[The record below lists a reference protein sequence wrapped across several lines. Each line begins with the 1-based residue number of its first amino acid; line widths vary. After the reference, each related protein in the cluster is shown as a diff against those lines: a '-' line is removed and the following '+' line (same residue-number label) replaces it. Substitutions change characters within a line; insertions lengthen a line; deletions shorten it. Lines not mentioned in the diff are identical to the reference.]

1 MTEPHLFVIYGGTG
15 DLARRKLL
23 PSVYQIMVDS
33 GICEESIL
41 LAVSSR
47 EYDDDGYRDFAK
59 KALHEAGIDDT
70 GAWCDQRLYFQRV
83 RRSEGLG
90 GLADKIA
97 SIETTHHL
105 PGNRVFYLALPPTAV
120 PGVITALSKAGLNQS
135 AGWTRVVF
143 EKPFGRDLPSARAL
157 NDLVHR
163 HFDERQIY
171 RIDHYLGK
179 ETVRNLLAFRFAN
192 MLFESSWNRDRV
204 DAIEITVAE
213 SLGIGSRGAYYDG
226 AGVIRDMLQN
236 HLTQLLALVA
246 MEAPHSFEPEAIRD
260 AKVQLLSAVRHIDL
274 SELTLGQYGAG
285 TVDGRVVPGYREEE
299 QVLRDSTTPTYIS
312 LRIDIDNWRWQGVPF
327 YLRTGKRMPNRSSQI
342 VIRFRPPPICL
353 FHGRRDLCVEHQN
366 VIKLIIQPNEGFEVS
381 FDVKTPGDAL
391 RLVEKQL
398 RFMYADEFDR
408 LPDAYQT
415 LLFDVIQ
422 GDQTLF
428 VRGDEVE
435 ASWRLY
441 DPVIEATAAG
451 HPLLTYAAG
460 TWGPS
465 GRHTPIEW
473 ASGPIRG
480 EVRTSPQ
487 ATATDPDP
495 QPGGEDR

>member
-1 MTEPHLFVIYGGTG
+1 MIEPHLFVIYGGTG
-15 DLARRKLL
+15 DLSRRKLL
-23 PSVYQIMVDS
+23 PSMYQNMVDS
-33 GICEESIL
+33 GISDRSVL
-41 LAVSSR
+41 LGVASR
-47 EYDDDGYRDFAK
+47 DLDDNGYRDFAR
-59 KALHEAGIDDT
+59 KALSEAGIDDA
-70 GAWCDQRLYFQRV
+70 GPWCDERVYFQRV
-83 RRSEGLG
+83 ERHEGLG

-97 SIETTHHL
+97 AIETTHHL
-105 PGNRVFYLALPPTAV
+105 PGNRVFYLALPPHAF
-120 PGVITALSKAGLNQS
+120 PPVITALSKAGLSQS
-135 AGWTRVVF
+135 AGWTRVVI
-143 EKPFGRDLPSARAL
+143 EKPFGHDLPSAQAL
-157 NDLVHR
+157 NSLIHR
-163 HFDERQIY
+163 HFDESQIY

-192 MLFESSWNRDRV
+192 MLFESSWNRDRI

-213 SLGIGSRGAYYDG
+213 TLGIGSRAAYYDQ

-260 AKVQLLSAVRHIDL
+260 AKVQLINSVRHIDL
-274 SELTLGQYGAG
+274 EELTLGQYGPG
-285 TVDGRVVPGYREEE
+285 QLNGDLVPGYRQE
-299 QVLRDSTTPTYIS
+299 QEVPDDSTTPTYAS

-327 YLRTGKRMPNRSSQI
+327 YLRTGKRMPAKSSRI

-353 FHGRRDLCVEHQN
+353 FHGKRDQCAEHQN
-366 VIKLIIQPNEGFEVS
+366 SIKLILQPNEGFEVS

-398 RFMYADEFDR
+398 RFMYADEFDK

-415 LLFDVIQ
+415 LLFDIIQ

-428 VRGDEVE
+428 VRADEVE

-441 DPVIEATAAG
+441 DPVVEAAADG

-465 GRHTPIEW
+465 GRHTPIQS
-473 ASGPIRG
+473 AAGPIRG

-487 ATATDPDP
+487 ASATDP
-495 QPGGEDR
+495 QPDGEDR

>member
-1 MTEPHLFVIYGGTG
+1 MTQPHLFVIYGGTG

-23 PSVYQIMVDS
+23 PSMYQIMVES
-33 GICEESIL
+33 GRAEESVL
-41 LAVSSR
+41 LGVSSR
-47 EYDDDGYRDFAK
+47 DLDDDAYRAFAR
-59 KALHEAGIDDT
+59 KALSEAGIDDVDI
-70 GAWCDQRLYFQRV
+70 WCDQRVYFQQVGRD
-83 RRSEGLG
+83 EGLG

-97 SIETTHHL
+97 SIETIHRL

-120 PGVITALSKAGLNQS
+120 PGVATALSKAGLSQS
-135 AGWTRVVF
+135 PGWTRVVV
-143 EKPFGRDLPSARAL
+143 EKPFGRDLESARSL
-157 NDLVHR
+157 NGLIHR
-163 HFDERQIY
+163 HFNESQIY

-213 SLGIGSRGAYYDG
+213 SLGIGGRATYYDD

-260 AKVQLLSAVRHIDL
+260 AKVQLLDAIRHIDL
-274 SELTLGQYGAG
+274 DELTLGQYGAG
-285 TVDGRVVPGYREEE
+285 QIDDVPVPGYREEE
-299 QVLRDSTTPTYIS
+299 RVPSDSDTPTYIS

-327 YLRTGKRMPNRSSQI
+327 YLRTGKRLPAKSSQI

-353 FHGRRDLCVEHQN
+353 FHGKRDKCVEHQN
-366 VIKLIIQPNEGFEVS
+366 LIKLIIQPNEGFEVA

-391 RLVEKQL
+391 SLVEKQL
-398 RFMYADEFDR
+398 RFTYADAFDP

-415 LLFDVIQ
+415 LLLDIIQ

-428 VRGDEVE
+428 VRADEVE

-441 DPVIEATAAG
+441 DPVLEAAERG
-451 HPLLTYAAG
+451 HPLTTYAAG

-465 GRHTPIEW
+465 GRHTPIQW
-473 ASGPIRG
+473 AAGPIRG

-487 ATATDPDP
+487 AAATPPDP
-495 QPGGEDR
+495 GDEDR

>member
-1 MTEPHLFVIYGGTG
+1 MIESHLFVIYGGTG
-15 DLARRKLL
+15 DLSRRKLL
-23 PSVYQIMVDS
+23 PSMYQNMIET
-33 GICEESIL
+33 GIADRSVL
-41 LAVSSR
+41 LGVSSR
-47 EYDDDGYRDFAK
+47 DLDDDGYRDFARE
-59 KALHEAGIDDT
+59 ALGGAGIDDA
-70 GAWCDQRLYFQRV
+70 GPWCDKRVYFQQVKRN
-83 RRSEGLG
+83 EGLG

-97 SIETTHHL
+97 AIETTHRL
-105 PGNRVFYLALPPTAV
+105 PGNRVFYLAVPPDAV
-120 PGVITALSKAGLNQS
+120 PRITTGLSKAGLNQS
-135 AGWTRVVF
+135 QGWTRVVI
-143 EKPFGRDLPSARAL
+143 EKPFGRDLESARTL
-157 NDLVHR
+157 NALVHR
-163 HFDERQIY
+163 HFDEGQIY

-192 MLFESSWNRDRV
+192 MLFESSWSRDRV

-213 SLGIGSRGAYYDG
+213 TLGIGNRAAYYDR

-260 AKVQLLSAVRHIDL
+260 AKVQLLNSVRHIDL
-274 SELTLGQYGAG
+274 GELTLGQYASGQLNG
-285 TVDGRVVPGYREEE
+285 DVVPGYREEDH
-299 QVLRDSTTPTYIS
+299 VPDDSATPTYTS

-327 YLRTGKRMPNRSSQI
+327 YLRTGKRMPAKSSQI

-353 FHGRRDLCVEHQN
+353 FHGKRDQCAEHQN
-366 VIKLIIQPNEGFEVS
+366 SIKLILQPNEGFEVS

-391 RLVEKQL
+391 HLVEKQL
-398 RFMYADEFDR
+398 RFMYADEFDH

-415 LLFDVIQ
+415 LLLDIIQ

-428 VRGDEVE
+428 VRADEVE

-441 DPVIEATAAG
+441 DPVLNAAADG
-451 HPLLTYAAG
+451 HPLLPYSAG

-465 GRHTPIEW
+465 GRHTPIQT
-473 ASGPIRG
+473 AAGPIRG

-487 ATATDPDP
+487 AAATDPP
-495 QPGGEDR
+495 HHGEDQ

>member
-1 MTEPHLFVIYGGTG
+1 MAQPHLFIIYGGTG

-23 PSVYQIMVDS
+23 PSMYQIMVDS
-33 GICEESIL
+33 GTCDESIL

-47 EYDDDGYRDFAK
+47 DFDDDGYRDFAR
-59 KALHEAGIDDT
+59 KALSEAGIDGDL
-70 GAWCDQRLYFQRV
+70 GAWCDSRVYFQRV
-83 RRSEGLG
+83 QRNEGLG

-97 SIETTHHL
+97 SIETRHRL
-105 PGNRVFYLALPPTAV
+105 PGNRIFYLALPPTAV
-120 PGVITALSKAGLNQS
+120 PAVIAGLSKAGLNQS
-135 AGWTRVVF
+135 LGWTRVVV
-143 EKPFGRDLPSARAL
+143 EKPFGRDFASARSL

-163 HFDERQIY
+163 HFDESQIY

-179 ETVRNLLAFRFAN
+179 ETVRNVLAFRFAN

-213 SLGIGSRGAYYDG
+213 SIGIGSRAAYYDG

-246 MEAPHSFEPEAIRD
+246 MDAPHSFEPEAIRD

-274 SELTLGQYGAG
+274 DELTLGQYGPG
-285 TVDGRVVPGYREEE
+285 ELDGRAVPGYCEEE
-299 QVLRDSTTPTYIS
+299 QVPPDSVTPTYIS
-312 LRIDIDNWRWQGVPF
+312 LRLDIDNWRWEGVPF
-327 YLRTGKRMPNRSSQI
+327 YLRTGKRMPARSSQI
-342 VIRFRPPPICL
+342 VIRFRPPPICM
-353 FHGRRDLCVEHQN
+353 FHGKRDQCVEHQN
-366 VIKLIIQPNEGFEVS
+366 LIKLIIQPNEGFEVS
-381 FDVKTPGDAL
+381 FDVKTPGEAL
-391 RLVEKQL
+391 SLVEKQL

-415 LLFDVIQ
+415 LLFDIIE

-428 VRGDEVE
+428 VRADEVE

-441 DPVIEATAAG
+441 DPVIEAATDG
-451 HPLLTYAAG
+451 HPLLPYAAG

-465 GRHTPIEW
+465 GRHTPIQW

-480 EVRTSPQ
+480 EIRTSPQ
-487 ATATDPDP
+487 AKAADPR
-495 QPGGEDR
+495 PGDEDR

>member
-23 PSVYQIMVDS
+23 PSMYELMVDS
-33 GICEESIL
+33 GSCDESIL

-47 EYDDDGYRDFAK
+47 DFDDDAYRDFAR
-59 KALHEAGIDDT
+59 KALSEAGIDDT
-70 GAWCDQRLYFQRV
+70 GSWCDERVYFQRV
-83 RRSEGLG
+83 QRNEGLG

-97 SIETTHHL
+97 SIETRHRL

-120 PGVITALSKAGLNQS
+120 PGVITGLSKAGLNQS
-135 AGWTRVVF
+135 LGWTRVVV
-143 EKPFGRDLPSARAL
+143 EKPFGHDLESARSL
-157 NDLVHR
+157 NGLIHR
-163 HFDERQIY
+163 HFNESQIY

-192 MLFESSWNRDRV
+192 MLFESSWNRDRI

-213 SLGIGSRGAYYDG
+213 SIGISGRAAYYDT

-260 AKVQLLSAVRHIDL
+260 AKVQLLSAIRHIDTG
-274 SELTLGQYGAG
+274 ELTLGQYGPG
-285 TVDGRVVPGYREEE
+285 EVGGETVPGYREEE
-299 QVLRDSTTPTYIS
+299 QVPTDSTTPTYIS

-327 YLRTGKRMPNRSSQI
+327 YLRTGKRMPARSSQI

-353 FHGRRDLCVEHQN
+353 FHGKRDLCVEHQN
-366 VIKLIIQPNEGFEVS
+366 LIKLIIQPNEGFEVS
-381 FDVKTPGDAL
+381 FDVKTPGETL

-415 LLFDVIQ
+415 LLFDIIE

-428 VRGDEVE
+428 VRADEVE

-441 DPVIEATAAG
+441 DPVIEATTDG
-451 HPLLTYAAG
+451 HQLVPYAAG

-465 GRHTPIEW
+465 GRHTPIQW

-487 ATATDPDP
+487 ALATDPR
-495 QPGGEDR
+495 PGDEDR